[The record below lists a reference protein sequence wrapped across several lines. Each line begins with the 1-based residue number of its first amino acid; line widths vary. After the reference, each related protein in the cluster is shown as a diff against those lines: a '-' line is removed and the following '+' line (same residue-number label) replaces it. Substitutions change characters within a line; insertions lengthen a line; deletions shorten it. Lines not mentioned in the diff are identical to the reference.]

1 MAGPDARLIIDFFS
15 REAPQIGIVQDSL
28 NNPQPDQLIQAY
40 YFLCDLIFEN
50 VGGTKEADI
59 DLTADSTKA
68 RPKMIIRTQ
77 QHVNMVFNKL
87 FDGSDEFL
95 YSDLLQPD
103 ARRTKNATRRW
114 RQATEGRENV
124 RGDAREKVRQ
134 QKSGAEEP
142 LSVVIKATSMN
153 LDQQKQAVE
162 IANIALD
169 TCTLESDIARQTW
182 HVIVGRNFGTHVSW
196 QQYVHFEAGKITILI
211 FQWQ

>member
-1 MAGPDARLIIDFFS
+1 MFS
-15 REAPQIGIVQDSL
+15 NILQRKNFS
-28 NNPQPDQLIQAY
+28 
-40 YFLCDLIFEN
+40 
-50 VGGTKEADI
+50 
-59 DLTADSTKA
+59 
-68 RPKMIIRTQ
+68 IR
-77 QHVNMVFNKL
+77 
-87 FDGSDEFL
+87 
-95 YSDLLQPD
+95 
-103 ARRTKNATRRW
+103 RNATRRW
-114 RQATEGRENV
+114 RQATEGRENG

-169 TCTLESDIARQTW
+169 TCTLESDIASSIKKKMDEITGQTW

-211 FQWQ
+211 FQCIFKNCFGHIDFA